1 MQSLGIE
8 LPYYLRY
15 FNMADDFAGGINN
28 ETMYKDEY
36 KPWKPVYNKETFQ
49 HYDFNIYIKPNAHII
64 DIYFYGVLGIISKI
78 GGLMSSIKI
87 GLVLALTGGTLVKF
101 KRFVAKQ
108 IKKEVPG

>member
-36 KPWKPVYNKETFQ
+36 KPWKPEYNKETFQ
-49 HYDFNIYIKPNAHII
+49 HYDFNIYIKPNAHISTP
-64 DIYFYGVLGIISKI
+64 DDMYTRRTSLLG
-78 GGLMSSIKI
+78 
-87 GLVLALTGGTLVKF
+87 KF
-101 KRFVAKQ
+101 
-108 IKKEVPG
+108 